1 MKFRTAEVVVGL
13 MLAGLLAGA
22 PLAAAQEKGIDG
34 REERTAQDTPPS
46 AELLEFLGEWE
57 TDGGHWID
65 PTLLDPLPVNDVE
78 LEDDTREN
86 E

>member
-22 PLAAAQEKGIDG
+22 TLATAQEEGPDG
-34 REERTAQDTPPS
+34 REERTAQETAPS

-57 TDGGHWID
+57 TDEGHWID
-65 PTLLDPLPVNDVE
+65 PTLLEPLPVNDVE
-78 LEDDTREN
+78 LEDETREN